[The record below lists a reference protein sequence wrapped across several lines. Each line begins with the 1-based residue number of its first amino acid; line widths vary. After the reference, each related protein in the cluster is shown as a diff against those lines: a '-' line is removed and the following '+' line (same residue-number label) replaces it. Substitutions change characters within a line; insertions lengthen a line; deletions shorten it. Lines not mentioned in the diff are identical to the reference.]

1 MQSRVEKSL
10 LKRNEEIADLSREL
24 NEMANTLDI
33 LINSKQQLLHDVSH
47 ELSAP
52 IARSQVTTAI
62 MQQQRKNSNHAK
74 VKRLEH
80 ECIRMNGLI
89 QEILEY
95 SWLLKSN

>member
-10 LKRNEEIADLSREL
+10 LKRNDEINDLSREL
-24 NEMANTLDI
+24 NEMADTLDK
-33 LINSKQQLLHDVSH
+33 LINSKQHLLHDVSH

-52 IARSQVTTAI
+52 LARSQVITTM
-62 MQQQRKNSNHAK
+62 MQQPDNSNHAI
-74 VKRLEH
+74 VKRLER

-95 SWLLKSN
+95 SWLLMGK

>member
-52 IARSQVTTAI
+52 IARSQVTTVI
-62 MQQQRKNSNHAK
+62 MQQPNNSNHAK